1 MIQSDADEFFNQLME
16 KIESFLKENKR
27 HDIIENTFEGMLS
40 NQLNC
45 EGCPHKSEKEDH
57 FLSMGVNIRGKK
69 TLEEA
74 LEGFVEG
81 EILDGDNAYF
91 CEICQ
96 KKVRTQKRLCVKSL
110 PNILTITIKR
120 FEFDYDEMR
129 KIKINRYLKFP

>member
-1 MIQSDADEFFNQLME
+1 
-16 KIESFLKENKR
+16 
-27 HDIIENTFEGMLS
+27 
-40 NQLNC
+40 
-45 EGCPHKSEKEDH
+45 
-57 FLSMGVNIRGKK
+57 MGVNIRGKK

-129 KIKINRYLKFP
+129 KIKINSYLKFP